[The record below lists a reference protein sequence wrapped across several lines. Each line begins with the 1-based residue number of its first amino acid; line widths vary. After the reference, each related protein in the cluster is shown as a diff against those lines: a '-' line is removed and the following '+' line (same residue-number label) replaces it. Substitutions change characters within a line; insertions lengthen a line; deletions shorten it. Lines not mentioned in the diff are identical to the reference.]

1 MSSEVSPRSS
11 CSHLSLQRQEPLIGS
26 AARVEIWFLLSYR
39 GAMSAKAF
47 EGSNIPSS
55 VKSFFSAQL
64 ESIPYSRLLL
74 VKPNSQKDDG
84 AMLDI
89 VIGRELDPFYY
100 SFKLKR
106 YEDVLAL
113 DIPMILDSNPRHAYT
128 IGHRPFYVVCTNG
141 NRDPCCAKYGLPAYE
156 ALKELASV
164 PIWQGSHVGGHRFA
178 ANVLM
183 FPHGIYYGRVMPSDA
198 PGLLEAGDRGELRLQ
213 NFRGRACHDPVV
225 QAAEALLRQRTG
237 RMDLDAFQVLDNTAI
252 ATKTS
257 TVRFTGTQDGL
268 IHRIVLKSGVSGE
281 QDFISCRSDK
291 QAPVVHYDLVSYG
304 IEDQT

>member
-1 MSSEVSPRSS
+1 MKKRMSSEVSPRSS

-113 DIPMILDSNPRHAYT
+113 GYP
-128 IGHRPFYVVCTNG
+128 
-141 NRDPCCAKYGLPAYE
+141 
-156 ALKELASV
+156 
-164 PIWQGSHVGGHRFA
+164 
-178 ANVLM
+178 
-183 FPHGIYYGRVMPSDA
+183 
-198 PGLLEAGDRGELRLQ
+198 
-213 NFRGRACHDPVV
+213 HDP
-225 QAAEALLRQRTG
+225 
-237 RMDLDAFQVLDNTAI
+237 
-252 ATKTS
+252 
-257 TVRFTGTQDGL
+257 
-268 IHRIVLKSGVSGE
+268 
-281 QDFISCRSDK
+281 
-291 QAPVVHYDLVSYG
+291 
-304 IEDQT
+304 